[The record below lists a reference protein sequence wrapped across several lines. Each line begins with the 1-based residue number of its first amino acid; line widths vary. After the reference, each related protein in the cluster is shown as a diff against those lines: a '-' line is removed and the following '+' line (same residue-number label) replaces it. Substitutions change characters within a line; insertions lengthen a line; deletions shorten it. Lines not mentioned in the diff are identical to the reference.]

1 MGFLSNLFKR
11 NSNTYVN
18 NDVAMGKKTGNTLNL
33 SKEESIKTLNLRK
46 NNLNAICLKK
56 KELNNIV
63 ARVCVVMDFSGSM
76 ENLYNKGV
84 VQALFER
91 LLPLAIKFDDNGEL
105 ESWIFSNSF
114 QRLESITEDNFY
126 GYVNREIT
134 DNYAM
139 GGTEYAPVIKDV
151 VRKYVVE
158 EPSDIPTYVIFIT
171 DGDNSDKTKTTK
183 IMRESSKYNIFWQ
196 FVGIGNSDF
205 AYLTKLDEMK
215 SRYIDNAN
223 FFKCNNIT
231 STSDTELYDKL
242 LHEFPEWIDKFKSF
256 KNKGG
261 I

>member
-1 MGFLSNLFKR
+1 MSFFSNLFKS
-11 NSNTYVN
+11 NSNTQASN
-18 NDVAMGKKTGNTLNL
+18 NLMTNNKAGNTLNL
-33 SKEESIKTLNLRK
+33 SKEESIRTLNLRK
-46 NNLNAICLKK
+46 NSLNTICLKK
-56 KELNNIV
+56 KELNDIV

-76 ENLYNKGV
+76 ENLYDKGI

-114 QRLESITEDNFY
+114 ARLESITEDNFY
-126 GYVNREIT
+126 GYVNREIVN
-134 DNYAM
+134 NYKM
-139 GGTEYAPVIKDV
+139 GGTEYSPVMKDV
-151 VRKYVVE
+151 VKKYVVE
-158 EPSDIPTYVIFIT
+158 EPSDVPTYVIFIT

-205 AYLTKLDEMK
+205 EYLTKLDEMK

-223 FFKCNNIT
+223 FFKCNNIAT
-231 STSDTELYDKL
+231 ISDTELYDKL
-242 LHEFPEWIDKFKSF
+242 LHEFPDWIVEYKKF